1 MDGPGTVVTDLPP
14 EAVLNAV
21 VHAFDICGVRRVSV
35 DRIGWNVTGETGFTM
50 KSWGQWVRAELRT
63 VEGGTRIEI
72 LSNPRAQLA
81 DWGRGKEEARRIAS
95 MLVQTLEQ
103 IAERAR

>member
-1 MDGPGTVVTDLPP
+1 
-14 EAVLNAV
+14 
-21 VHAFDICGVRRVSV
+21 
-35 DRIGWNVTGETGFTM
+35 M